1 MRKGNEMKELF
12 MKLLWFF
19 KDDTI
24 EIRAVSMRE
33 SGKYSDI
40 DVLFK
45 GKKFNVTI
53 RDDGEDEEDA

>member
-1 MRKGNEMKELF
+1 MRKGNGMKELF

-19 KDDTI
+19 KDDNI
-24 EIRAVSMRE
+24 EINAISMRE
-33 SGKYSDI
+33 CGKYSDI

-45 GKKFNVTI
+45 GKRFNVTI